1 VAHDELVSRSK
12 GINGLARIRLA
23 GEEGE
28 KMRWREE
35 AREGSRKRVGC
46 KMVASLACGENLDA
60 GRMSRLG
67 RLESFSSS
75 SSSKLNA
82 EPFVKCFIHVWH
94 ETAKTYKLRS
104 VSRYRG
110 L

>member
-60 GRMSRLG
+60 GRMS
-67 RLESFSSS
+67 FSSS